1 MANKNPWLYAGLA
14 SSLPNITP
22 SPDNKTRICRPLPDP
37 WDSPKPE
44 DSLPQPCKIYTRPT
58 SPSETNLSEVPVDQ
72 ADPTSLLIF
81 KYREKIYA
89 MEQACPHQGYPLIRA
104 SVSDIEDFGI
114 VLSAGITCPKH
125 GWTFDLHTGEP
136 DVGRYELGLYEV
148 EVRDG
153 EEGEGEGVWIRK
165 KERKRIG

>member
-1 MANKNPWLYAGLA
+1 
-14 SSLPNITP
+14 
-22 SPDNKTRICRPLPDP
+22 
-37 WDSPKPE
+37 
-44 DSLPQPCKIYTRPT
+44 
-58 SPSETNLSEVPVDQ
+58 
-72 ADPTSLLIF
+72 
-81 KYREKIYA
+81 

-136 DVGRYELGLYEV
+136 DVGRYKLGLYEV

-153 EEGEGEGVWIRK
+153 EEGEGVWIRK